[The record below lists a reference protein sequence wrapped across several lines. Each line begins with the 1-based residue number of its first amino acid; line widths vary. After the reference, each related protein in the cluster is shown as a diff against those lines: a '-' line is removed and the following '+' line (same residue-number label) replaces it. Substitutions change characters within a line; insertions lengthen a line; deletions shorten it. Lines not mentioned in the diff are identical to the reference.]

1 MYLTIYQELP
11 YIYIYNK
18 NNNNKKRIGG
28 IKDLNNLKKIWK
40 SKVNVGLDV
49 V

>member
-11 YIYIYNK
+11 YIYIYIYNK

-28 IKDLNNLKKIWK
+28 IKDLNNLKKI
-40 SKVNVGLDV
+40 
-49 V
+49 

>member
-18 NNNNKKRIGG
+18 KKIGG

-40 SKVNVGLDV
+40 SKVNVGLDMV
-49 V
+49 